1 MPLTFQ
7 HSYDQHQSL
16 TKLQSI
22 LEIKSHQLCHTN
34 TLALLPANY
43 LTLHQPFQI

>member
-7 HSYDQHQSL
+7 HFYGKHQSL
-16 TKLQSI
+16 TKFQST
-22 LEIKSHQLCHTN
+22 LEKKSHQLYHMN
-34 TLALLPANY
+34 TLVLLPTYY